1 MLSVCIQAGGASTR
15 MGTDKALIPF
25 NGQPLVER
33 LLTRFRPIAAELFIV
48 SNHPANFQNQQ
59 VVVYSDLR
67 PGVGALGGLYTALTY
82 AKFDLL
88 ALIACDLPFANPNL
102 IAWMAEQ
109 MADPELAAIYPKPNG
124 FYEPVHAVYRP
135 SVCLPRVEEAIN
147 RGDRKLISW
156 IEEVPIAEVPEQVL
170 AHFDPLGR
178 TFINVNTPQEFS
190 AAELLESQSSTG

>member
-33 LLTRFRPIAAELFIV
+33 LLNRFKPIAAELFII
-48 SNHPANFQNQQ
+48 SNHPANFQYQNAT
-59 VVVYSDLR
+59 VYSDLR
-67 PGVGALGGLYTALTY
+67 SGIGALGGLYTALTY

-102 IAWMAEQ
+102 IAWMVEQ
-109 MADPELAAIYPKPNG
+109 MADAKLAAIYPKPNG
-124 FYEPVHAVYRP
+124 LYEPVHAVYRR
-135 SVCLPRVEEAIN
+135 SICLPRVEKAIN

-156 IEEVPIAEVPEQVL
+156 IEDTPVSEVPEQVL
-170 AHFDPLGR
+170 AQFDPLGR
-178 TFINVNTPQEFS
+178 AFINVNTPQEFS
-190 AAELLESQSSTG
+190 AAELLESPTG